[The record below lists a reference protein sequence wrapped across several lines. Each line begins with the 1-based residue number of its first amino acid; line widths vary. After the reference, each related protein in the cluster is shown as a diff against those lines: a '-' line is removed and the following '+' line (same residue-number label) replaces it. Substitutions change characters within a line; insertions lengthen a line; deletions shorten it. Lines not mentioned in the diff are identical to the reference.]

1 MMSSS
6 HTLRL
11 TREPTLLV
19 ILRQENAGYTYIE
32 YYLNE
37 IYKLCVKRFPYF
49 FHTISKYFS
58 ILLIF

>member
-11 TREPTLLV
+11 TREPTLLA

-37 IYKLCVKRFPYF
+37 IYKLCAKRFPY
-49 FHTISKYFS
+49 
-58 ILLIF
+58 ILHLFV